1 MNPRIEEEEFIN
13 KLWLQNCG
21 DSLKVIEKTNIQ
33 DKNKR
38 FLFRCQ
44 FQKYFCE
51 VLVEK
56 QRVIRG
62 TVLNPYI
69 EENNFIGK
77 IIPQHCG
84 DSLKIVK
91 KSNKYDGKNILYEC
105 EFINYPSIVYERKN
119 HILEG
124 EIINPA
130 LPWKSKESLEN
141 FIINNF
147 ERKPTLKELCIKL
160 NISESWVSQL
170 IIKYQ
175 LQNLIQY
182 FVSEGERDI
191 RELCIKLNNSV
202 EQNPNL
208 TILKG
213 QEIDIYISN
222 KKLGIEFNGNL
233 WHSNH
238 PKFGRLDY
246 LYHQNKSLLA
256 QKEGIQLIHIWE
268 WEWKEKRE
276 ILENLIRSK
285 LGVFNKK
292 IGASKCK
299 IKILSNQ
306 EYQEF
311 CNKNH
316 LQGSCGAKIKLGLWY
331 KNELVQI
338 MSFGVPRFS
347 SDYQWEVIRECSKL
361 GYCVI
366 GGKQK
371 LWNYFLKNYNP
382 SSIISYCDFSKFDGH
397 SYLELGF
404 KKERLNKPGFWWY
417 NQDKKEVYQRTP
429 WKHNEYKN
437 YLKLYDCGQ
446 LVFIWKVND

>member
-175 LQNLIQY
+175 LQNLIQ
-182 FVSEGERDI
+182 
-191 RELCIKLNNSV
+191 
-202 EQNPNL
+202 
-208 TILKG
+208 
-213 QEIDIYISN
+213 
-222 KKLGIEFNGNL
+222 
-233 WHSNH
+233 
-238 PKFGRLDY
+238 
-246 LYHQNKSLLA
+246 
-256 QKEGIQLIHIWE
+256 
-268 WEWKEKRE
+268 
-276 ILENLIRSK
+276 
-285 LGVFNKK
+285 
-292 IGASKCK
+292 
-299 IKILSNQ
+299 
-306 EYQEF
+306 
-311 CNKNH
+311 
-316 LQGSCGAKIKLGLWY
+316 
-331 KNELVQI
+331 
-338 MSFGVPRFS
+338 
-347 SDYQWEVIRECSKL
+347 
-361 GYCVI
+361 
-366 GGKQK
+366 
-371 LWNYFLKNYNP
+371 
-382 SSIISYCDFSKFDGH
+382 
-397 SYLELGF
+397 
-404 KKERLNKPGFWWY
+404 
-417 NQDKKEVYQRTP
+417 
-429 WKHNEYKN
+429 
-437 YLKLYDCGQ
+437 
-446 LVFIWKVND
+446 